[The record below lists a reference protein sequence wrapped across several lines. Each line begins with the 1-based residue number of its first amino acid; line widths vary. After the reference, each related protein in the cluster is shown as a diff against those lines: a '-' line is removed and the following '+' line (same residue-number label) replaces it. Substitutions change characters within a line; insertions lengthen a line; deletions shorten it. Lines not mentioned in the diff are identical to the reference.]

1 MATYRANETL
11 ISPSPY
17 PALKNLRGKAPGRA
31 ERNGRCSRRLSILTI
46 CAKISRFSHR
56 AFCSIDRVW
65 RSNAFFRFVQDV
77 IVIFTLFC
85 PLLFVE
91 SRVIGFLVEIIPRG
105 ICSRLTFPDRRF
117 GISGEKL
124 LDRFSTILLKKQEME
139 DKIFHLF
146 RTRSNEEVDLDNFL
160 TIRFR
165 FNEEKIFLPQR

>member
-85 PLLFVE
+85 PLSCVE
-91 SRVIGFLVEIIPRG
+91 SRAIGFLVEIIPRG
-105 ICSRLTFPDRRF
+105 ICLRLTFPDRRF

-124 LDRFSTILLKKQEME
+124 LDRFSTILLKKQW
-139 DKIFHLF
+139 K
-146 RTRSNEEVDLDNFL
+146 TRYSISFAQDPTKVDLDNFL